1 MLASYIVQEGC
12 TLCLLSTKCPGVSVD
27 HLQKNCAG
35 SLSVVPYTTSA
46 DEHLMLS
53 FTAVRSPR
61 STKGKFSSQFDRFNI
76 ALKADF
82 RLRWNLSA
90 KPLDSG

>member
-1 MLASYIVQEGC
+1 MFAILAVRR
-12 TLCLLSTKCPGVSVD
+12 STKEVTSKGVCGD
-27 HLQKNCAG
+27 LKKNCPG

-46 DEHLMLS
+46 DEHLMPF

-61 STKGKFSSQFDRFNI
+61 STKGKFPRQFDRFNI

-82 RLRWNLSA
+82 RLRWNIST
-90 KPLDSG
+90 KPLDLG

>member
-1 MLASYIVQEGC
+1 MFAILAIRR
-12 TLCLLSTKCPGVSVD
+12 STKEVTSRGVCGD
-27 HLQKNCAG
+27 LQKDCTG

-46 DEHLMLS
+46 DEHLIPS

-61 STKGKFSSQFDRFNI
+61 STKDKFSSQFDRFNI

-82 RLRWNLSA
+82 RLRWNLST
-90 KPLDSG
+90 KPLNSR

>member
-1 MLASYIVQEGC
+1 MFAILAVRR
-12 TLCLLSTKCPGVSVD
+12 STKEVTSRGVCGDLQENCP
-27 HLQKNCAG
+27 G

-46 DEHLMLS
+46 DEHLMPS

-61 STKGKFSSQFDRFNI
+61 STEGKFSIQFDRFNI

-82 RLRWNLSA
+82 RLWWNLST
-90 KPLDSG
+90 KPLDSEW